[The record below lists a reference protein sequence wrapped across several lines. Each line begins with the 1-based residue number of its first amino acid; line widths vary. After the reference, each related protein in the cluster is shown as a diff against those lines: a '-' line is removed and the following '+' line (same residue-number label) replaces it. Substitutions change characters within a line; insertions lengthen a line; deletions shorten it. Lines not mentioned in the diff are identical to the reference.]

1 MLRDSSFVFLL
12 LISNLIPSW
21 SKNGLPKWRSGKES
35 TCQCRRHRL
44 NPWVKKIPWRRK
56 WQPTPVF
63 LLGKFHGQ
71 RSLTGYIVHGVAKC
85 QKCWESE
92 HTHILMVREY
102 TLCDYSSLSLLNYL
116 RITFWLRIWPVLVNV
131 PFMLE

>member
-1 MLRDSSFVFLL
+1 MLGDSSFVFLL

-21 SKNGLPKWRSGKES
+21 SKNGLPKWCSGKES
-35 TCQCRRHRL
+35 TCQCKRHRL

-56 WQPTPVF
+56 WQPTLVF

-71 RSLTGYIVHGVAKC
+71 RSLTGYSPCSCKMSEVT
-85 QKCWESE
+85 ESE
-92 HTHILMVREY
+92 HTHILREY
-102 TLCDYSSLSLLNYL
+102 TLCDYNSLSLLNYL